1 MTPRDRFLASVNK
14 AVARRGEKA
23 DRRAAVWSVIV
34 WELFGVWK
42 FALAGPA
49 MLASWKFWA
58 FIIPGALFAAAAG
71 LLPSAVL
78 QRAVRFSAWL
88 YSRGV
93 SGEKIVRVSQQSLSW
108 VYFGLV
114 LGWPLLL
121 AHLAWRWLGL
131 DGAPPLP

>member
-1 MTPRDRFLASVNK
+1 MAPRDRFLASVNK
-14 AVARRGEKA
+14 AVARRGAKA
-23 DRRAAVWSVIV
+23 DRRAAAWSVIV

-42 FALAGPA
+42 FALIGPPL
-49 MLASWKFWA
+49 LASWKFWA

-78 QRAVRFSAWL
+78 QRAVRFLAWL
-88 YSRGV
+88 YSRDV
-93 SGEKIVRVSQQSLSW
+93 SGEKILRASHILSW